1 MRISSRTAKMWMCT
15 MCAAVILAGAAT
27 ASAQMGGMMGGGAA
41 SQFKGI
47 FNPVI
52 GQGGEYLL
60 TSTSANQK
68 GPHTIDIA
76 VVGKE
81 EVDGKT
87 GYWLEITTQDPR
99 SGGSMYMKMLTVI
112 DGTNTQSTRMIMQMP
127 PQPPME
133 MDIQSMQAM
142 SGRTPPPQ
150 SADISKEGQD
160 MGSETVTVPAGTFT
174 CEHYRTSEGDDV
186 WVSTKVSPWGLVKM
200 TGHTGTSMVLNKV
213 FTDAKDMITGT
224 PVKMQMPNMGGMG
237 GPPQH

>member
-1 MRISSRTAKMWMCT
+1 
-15 MCAAVILAGAAT
+15 MCAVCAALVLAGAAT

-52 GQGGEYLL
+52 GQGGEYVI
-60 TSTSANQK
+60 TRANQ
-68 GPHTIDIA
+68 PAPNTMDIA

-81 EVDGKT
+81 DVNGKT
-87 GYWLEITTQDPR
+87 GYWLEITTQNPR
-99 SGGSMYMKMLTVI
+99 SGGTMYMKMLTVI
-112 DGTNTQSTRMIMQMP
+112 DGMNMASTTMIMQMP

-160 MGSETVTVPAGTFT
+160 MGIESVTVPAGTFA
-174 CEHYRTSEGDDV
+174 CEHYRTNAGDDV

-200 TGHTGTSMVLNKV
+200 TDHTGTTMVLNKV
-213 FTDAKDMITGT
+213 LTDAKDMITGT